1 MAGIDYRYELWSG
14 EEVVAT
20 GRLNYQQ
27 PLEVGDGIEIG
38 GRHGIV
44 STIEP
49 VLREHELR
57 LVVEQLRDPS
67 QPVSQSGTPSRRP
80 VGARATSV
88 RPCGRQTHESHE
100 PQVAKALQTRR
111 FSPLR

>member
-80 VGARATSV
+80 SEHV
-88 RPCGRQTHESHE
+88 RPLCD
-100 PQVAKALQTRR
+100 PAAARR
-111 FSPLR
+111 TNRMSLR

>member
-67 QPVSQSGTPSRRP
+67 QPVSQSVSQALLVGDRRSTCDLCATLRP
-80 VGARATSV
+80 PDARIA
-88 RPCGRQTHESHE
+88 
-100 PQVAKALQTRR
+100 
-111 FSPLR
+111 